1 MLFKVLPSGMPLL
14 PCQKIMNK
22 CNPNSEGIMIPGSAQ
37 GSDLSTHICG
47 IKRKLKDVLL
57 EVQKI
62 DSAQKLG
69 WKESNSWYPENFL
82 KF

>member
-1 MLFKVLPSGMPLL
+1 MLFIVLPSGMPLS
-14 PCQKIMNK
+14 KNNEYK
-22 CNPNSEGIMIPGSAQ
+22 CYPNSEGIMIPGSAQ

-82 KF
+82 KL